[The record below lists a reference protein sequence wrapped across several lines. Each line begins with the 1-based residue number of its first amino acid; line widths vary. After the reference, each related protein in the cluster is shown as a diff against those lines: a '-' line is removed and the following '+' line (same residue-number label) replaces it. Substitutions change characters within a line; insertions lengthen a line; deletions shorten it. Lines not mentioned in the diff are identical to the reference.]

1 VRELIRA
8 RRGLGSKTL
17 ADWFLAGADDADAA
31 RAWFASLQREAAS
44 AEMPVALLD
53 AAMREAEAQS
63 DLFPCIR
70 VPTPVMNRR
79 GDPVVALETAR
90 DLAARIPNA
99 RLAALEGDIHIP
111 EFGDPGA
118 VIRAIWEF
126 V

>member
-1 VRELIRA
+1 MRELIRA
-8 RRGLGSKTL
+8 RWGLGSKTL
-17 ADWFLAGADDADAA
+17 ADWFLAG
-31 RAWFASLQREAAS
+31 AWFASLQREAAS

-99 RLAALEGDIHIP
+99 RLAALEGDIHSP

-118 VIRAIWEF
+118 VIRAIREF
-126 V
+126 VYPFRGDK